1 LDVLFAVAD
10 KAVNKRPP
18 VPASCPPK
26 AQTLMM
32 ECLVGDPRRRPT
44 FEELDLQLKRL
55 DIATMEPIRSKEDSN
70 KEEQALLLYDLF
82 PGHVADALK
91 EGRKVE
97 PQSRD
102 HCTIFSSRIYNFE
115 EMSSTLGPL
124 KVSDMLQRL
133 YGRFDALCTVYDVY
147 KVETVSDSYMVRFF
161 VPGRTLL
168 PNHKLLM
175 RRDSYFV
182 QFRLSLVSSKI
193 NRITRSELRISQSP
207 PLRLQMRRYS
217 T

>member
-1 LDVLFAVAD
+1 MLCFIQVIFEVYSRKDPYEGEHPMDVLYAVGD

-18 VPASCPPK
+18 VPESCPPK

-32 ECLVGDPRRRPT
+32 ECLIGDPRRRPT

-55 DIATMEPIRSKEDSN
+55 DIATMEPNRKKEDPS
-70 KEEQALLLYDLF
+70 KQEQAVLLYDLF

-102 HCTIFSSRIYNFE
+102 HCTIFSSRIFNFDE
-115 EMSSTLGPL
+115 ISNSLGPL

-133 YGRFDALCTVYDVY
+133 YGRFDELCTAHDVY
-147 KVETVSDSYMVRFF
+147 KVETVSDAYMVR
-161 VPGRTLL
+161 
-168 PNHKLLM
+168 
-175 RRDSYFV
+175 
-182 QFRLSLVSSKI
+182 LVF
-193 NRITRSELRISQSP
+193 
-207 PLRLQMRRYS
+207 PL
-217 T
+217 TIA